1 MAEDAMFRQC
11 RPLSWNATNPDS
23 RAPASAA
30 SVTSRPA
37 TPSLVHALPS
47 GPEVAWYLA
56 LARRIGTLWVPKMIG
71 TTLAISGFFFLYF
84 WVMHNPLRPPT
95 VMPLTP
101 LDRWVGVSDD
111 AMLLYGSLWFY
122 ISLAP
127 AFAKDQAEL
136 WACARDAAL
145 MAAIGLVVFWV
156 FPTVVPAFAVDW
168 AQYPA
173 LQFLK
178 SADAGGNA
186 FPSLHVA
193 FAVLAAVQLGRQ
205 LRSVRA
211 PTWLR
216 VLNVAWA
223 VGIVYSTLA
232 TRQHVLLDVLGGAL
246 LAGAV
251 NWAGSARDRLG
262 RTGT

>member
-1 MAEDAMFRQC
+1 MQRHKLAGS
-11 RPLSWNATNPDS
+11 PISK
-23 RAPASAA
+23 APP
-30 SVTSRPA
+30 VTFRPA
-37 TPSLVHALPS
+37 TPSPLPWYAAL
-47 GPEVAWYLA
+47 G
-56 LARRIGTLWVPKMIG
+56 RRIATLWPAKMLG
-71 TTLAISGFFFLYF
+71 TTLGISGFFVAYF
-84 WVMHNPLRPPT
+84 WVMHNPLWEPT
-95 VMPLTP
+95 VMPLTR
-101 LDRWVGVSDD
+101 LDHWVGVNDD

-127 AFAKDQAEL
+127 AFCRDKAEL

-145 MAAIGLVVFWV
+145 TAVVGLLVFSL

-168 AQYPA
+168 SLYPA

-193 FAVLAAVQLGRQ
+193 FAVLTALQLGRQ
-205 LRSVRA
+205 LRSVGAPAWVRA
-211 PTWLR
+211 
-216 VLNVAWA
+216 LNVLWA

-251 NWAGSARDRLG
+251 GWAGTPRELAWKQA
-262 RTGT
+262 

>member
-1 MAEDAMFRQC
+1 MTAV
-11 RPLSWNATNPDS
+11 N
-23 RAPASAA
+23 SAA
-30 SVTSRPA
+30 SLASSPA
-37 TPSLVHALPS
+37 
-47 GPEVAWYLA
+47 VAWYLA
-56 LARRIGTLWVPKMIG
+56 LARRIATLWVPKMVG
-71 TTLAISGFFFLYF
+71 TTLGISGFFFLYF
-84 WVMHNPLRPPT
+84 WVMHNPLWQPT

-101 LDRWVGVSDD
+101 LDHWVGVSDD

-122 ISLAP
+122 ISLPP
-127 AFAKDQAEL
+127 AFAKNKAEL

-145 MAAIGLVVFWV
+145 MAAVGLVVFWV
-156 FPTVVPAFAVDW
+156 FPTVVPAFTVDW

-193 FAVLAAVQLGRQ
+193 FAVMAAVQLGRQ
-205 LRSVRA
+205 LRSVGA
-211 PTWLR
+211 PAGLR
-216 VLNVAWA
+216 VVNLLWA

-246 LAGAV
+246 LAGAISC
-251 NWAGSARDRLG
+251 AGSVRDWRVWTEARG
-262 RTGT
+262 

>member
-1 MAEDAMFRQC
+1 MA
-11 RPLSWNATNPDS
+11 P
-23 RAPASAA
+23 
-30 SVTSRPA
+30 RPA
-37 TPSLVHALPS
+37 
-47 GPEVAWYLA
+47 VAWYLA
-56 LARRIGTLWVPKMIG
+56 LARRIATLWVPKMVG
-71 TTLAISGFFFLYF
+71 TTLGISGFFFLYF
-84 WVMHNPLRPPT
+84 WVMHNPLWQPT

-101 LDRWVGVSDD
+101 LDHWVGVSDD

-122 ISLAP
+122 ISLPP
-127 AFAKDQAEL
+127 AFAKNKAEL
-136 WACARDAAL
+136 WACARDAGL
-145 MAAIGLVVFWV
+145 MAAVGLAVFWV

-205 LRSVRA
+205 LRSVGA
-211 PTWLR
+211 PAWLR
-216 VLNVAWA
+216 VVNLLWA

-246 LAGAV
+246 LAGAIS
-251 NWAGSARDRLG
+251 WAGSWRDWRMWTEARG
-262 RTGT
+262 